1 MFGLVAIGTG
11 STGFSGFVPGTALLR
26 HRTALT
32 PPPLSPTLAT
42 ASLRSVLTDS
52 EPFLTRT
59 YAGTVKEI
67 TIDGQNM
74 TMGDVVAVARQGAKA
89 VISPSVHAQ
98 IQESVDFK
106 ESKKHTSIYGVTTGF
121 GGSADTRTSD
131 TEALQL
137 SLLEHQLCGFLPQ
150 SGDYDAMLLAAMPI
164 PIVRGAMAVRVNSCV
179 RGHSGVRLSVL
190 QSIVDMLNAG
200 LVPCIPLRGTIS
212 ASGDLSPLSYIAGAI
227 CGHPDVRVFDTA
239 NNVVLS
245 APEALKK
252 YGLPTVKLASKE
264 GLGLVNGTAVS
275 AAAGALAQYDAEC
288 LAMLAQANTALSV
301 EALQGHVGSFA
312 EFIHAIRPHAGQ
324 KQVAANM
331 RAMLDGSSLAVH
343 KEEEVALA
351 DDAGVLRQD
360 RYALRTS
367 AQWIGPQLELLALSR
382 RQIETELN
390 STTDNPLIDV
400 EGKTFH
406 HGGNFQAMSVTSAMD
421 SDRIVLQNLGRLA
434 FAQVTELINCEMN
447 RGLPSNL
454 AGSEP
459 STNYHCKGLDIHSGA
474 YCAELG
480 FLANPVSSHVQS
492 TEMHNQSVNSMA
504 FVSARKTMEACE
516 VLGLLLSTQLYC
528 ALQAIDLRA
537 MDVSFRSHAAELLK
551 STLAAHFPEL
561 SEAELEALNKL
572 CAQSLGKRLDATPSM
587 DSVPRFA
594 DAARSLVGPIV
605 EFLAARGKDFT
616 PVSGFAAAFGKDA
629 AALYGKMR
637 DAAVAESGK
646 DMSEVLGKTG
656 TIYDA
661 VRNELGV
668 KARKGDVAEGRSGS
682 TVGTSIS
689 RIVEAVR
696 DGRLMTAVEAM
707 LE

>member
-1 MFGLVAIGTG
+1 M
-11 STGFSGFVPGTALLR
+11 VPHAPFRNLASCFTPHTARLS
-26 HRTALT
+26 HALT
-32 PPPLSPTLAT
+32 H
-42 ASLRSVLTDS
+42 S
-52 EPFLTRT
+52 EPFLTRA
-59 YAGTVKEI
+59 YAGKTKEI
-67 TIDGQNM
+67 VIDGANM
-74 TMGDVVAVARQGAKA
+74 TMGDVVAVAREGAKA

-98 IQESVDFK
+98 VQASVDFK
-106 ESKKHTSIYGVTTGF
+106 ESKKHTSVYGVTTGF

-137 SLLEHQLCGFLPQ
+137 SLLEHQLCGFLPLG
-150 SGDYDAMLLAAMPI
+150 GDYDAMLLAAMPI

-190 QSIVDMLNAG
+190 QSIVNMLNLG

-227 CGHPDVRVFDTA
+227 CGHPDVRVFDTKA
-239 NNVVLS
+239 RELVA
-245 APEALKK
+245 APAALKK
-252 YGLPTVKLASKE
+252 HGLEPVRLASKE

-288 LAMLAQANTALSV
+288 LAMLAQTNTALCV
-301 EALQGHVGSFA
+301 EALTGHVGSFA
-312 EFIHAIRPHAGQ
+312 EFIHDIRPHPGQ
-324 KQVAANM
+324 NQVASNM
-331 RAMLDGSSLAVH
+331 RTMLEGSQLAVH
-343 KEEEVALA
+343 KEEEVALS

-367 AQWIGPQLELLALSR
+367 AQWIGPQLEQLALSR
-382 RQIETELN
+382 KQIETELN

-400 EGKTFH
+400 DGQTFH

-421 SDRIVLQNLGRLA
+421 TDRIVLQNLGRLA

-504 FVSARKTMEACE
+504 FVSARKTMEAVD

-537 MDVSFRSHAAELLK
+537 MDSAFRVRCSELLA
-551 STLAAHFPEL
+551 SSLRTHFPDLSADEL
-561 SEAELEALNKL
+561 AKVDKAASRAL
-572 CAQSLGKRLDATPSM
+572 AKRLDATPSM
-587 DSVPRFA
+587 DSGPRFA
-594 DAARSLVGPIV
+594 DAARSLTGVLV
-605 EFLAARGKDFT
+605 DALADLGKDFSAVT
-616 PVSGFAAAFGKDA
+616 AWSKAFGKDA
-629 AALYGKMR
+629 AELYVRMR
-637 DAAVAESGK
+637 DDAVATSGASK
-646 DMSEVLGKTG
+646 ADVLGKTSRV
-656 TIYDA
+656 YDA
-661 VRNELGV
+661 VRTELGV
-668 KARKGDVAEGRSGS
+668 KARRGDVAEGRSGP
-682 TVGTSIS
+682 TVGSSIS
-689 RIVEAVR
+689 TIVEAVR

-707 LE
+707 LD